1 MLSTSIVIPTKNS
14 VDTIEEC
21 ISSLMPYYREGHIGE
36 IVVVDGHSTDGT
48 LDVVSEYPV
57 KLLLEEGKGNI
68 GMAYDIGWRNAQGEL
83 IIFLDSD
90 VYLDEGFFPRAHELL
105 SNDKV
110 GWISCAARA
119 VVTNRLTK
127 TQAEEWTGVMRA
139 PAPSRFRRLYTRIAY
154 AMAPESL
161 GGGPCMIVRRI
172 CLEAVDGFQG
182 LSLGTL
188 RCCGDVSVS
197 QRVAN
202 RGWKTIWWMDAPVY
216 HHPRATFSG
225 WMKQFYGYGKSL
237 AHMHLEREF
246 RESYPW
252 YHKAISIVAR
262 LASPAVAI
270 YLAVRF
276 RNPLHIIT
284 YPPPRYAWAIGYIV
298 GWIGAT
304 NQKGRSLN

>member
-14 VDTIEEC
+14 VDTIEQC
-21 ISSLMPYYREGHIGE
+21 LSSLMPYYREGHIGE

-90 VYLDEGFFPRAHELL
+90 VYLEEGFFAKAYELL
-105 SNDKV
+105 SNEKV
-110 GWISCAARA
+110 GWISCGTKA

-127 TQAEEWTGVMRA
+127 AQAEEWAGGMYA
-139 PAPSRFRRLYTRIAY
+139 PAPSRFQRLYRRIAY
-154 AMAPESL
+154 GLGPESL
-161 GGGPCMIVRRI
+161 CGGPCMIVRRI

-188 RCCGDVSVS
+188 RVCGDICVS

-202 RGWKTIWWMDAPVY
+202 GGWKTISWMDAPVY
-216 HHPRATFSG
+216 HYPRATFTG
-225 WMKQFYGYGKSL
+225 LMKQYYGYGKSL

-246 RESYPW
+246 RESYPC
-252 YHKAISIVAR
+252 YRKVISIMAR

-270 YLAVRF
+270 SLAVRF
-276 RNPLHIIT
+276 RNALHIIV

-298 GWIGAT
+298 GWIGAR
-304 NQKGRSLN
+304 NQKGRNAS